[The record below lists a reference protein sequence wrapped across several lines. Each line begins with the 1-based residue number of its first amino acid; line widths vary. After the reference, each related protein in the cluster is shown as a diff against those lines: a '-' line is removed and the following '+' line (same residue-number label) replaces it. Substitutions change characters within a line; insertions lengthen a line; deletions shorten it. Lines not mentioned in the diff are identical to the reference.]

1 MVFLVLGSISP
12 VISDGIV
19 YASAMAL
26 LASGITLIYMSTKT
40 FNFAHASMATWGLF
54 VVYTCVS
61 FFGGS
66 PYYYLP
72 FAFLFGGLLGVLN
85 YFLVTGPLLRRNATE
100 VTLMMSTL
108 GFELLLLSAVQ
119 IYADYLTKVY
129 KLYPRL
135 ITLSVYDFE
144 VLGMNASMLLSFVIA
159 VGILIS
165 LHVFLIKTKFG
176 IAIRA
181 TVENPDLAKAIG
193 INADMVYLASWLLG
207 GGLAGLGGA
216 MAALAVTGS
225 PYMGWNLIVSMFAAS
240 ILGGLYSVY
249 GAILGGFIIG
259 LAEYPGLYGL
269 SGIMGTWILAYRPV
283 VSLTIMVVA
292 LLTFPQGLA
301 GIPWSKLFGMS
312 SKKKTSSVFSKIL
325 AFFKKLKIELRSVK
339 KNVAA

>member
-1 MVFLVLGSISP
+1 MLIFVLGSISP
-12 VISDGIV
+12 VISDGIA

-54 VVYTCVS
+54 IVYTGVS
-61 FFGGS
+61 LIGGS
-66 PYYYLP
+66 PYYYLVP
-72 FAFLFGGLLGVLN
+72 AFLFGGLLGAIN
-85 YFLVTGPLLRRNATE
+85 YFFVTGPLLKRNATE

-119 IYADYLTKVY
+119 IYADYLTKVF

-144 VLGMNASMLLSFVIA
+144 ILGVKVSMIA
-159 VGILIS
+159 TFTIAIGILIA
-165 LHVFLIKTKFG
+165 LHFFLVKTKFG

-181 TVENPDLAKAIG
+181 TVENPDLAKAVG
-193 INADMVYLASWLLG
+193 INADKIYLASWIIG
-207 GGLAGLGGA
+207 GGLAALGGA
-216 MAALAVTGS
+216 MAALVVTGS

-269 SGIMGTWILAYRPV
+269 SGILGTWVLAYRPV
-283 VSLTIMVVA
+283 ISLLIMVIA
-292 LLTFPQGLA
+292 LLFFPQGLA
-301 GIPWSKLFGMS
+301 GIPFKELL
-312 SKKKTSSVFSKIL
+312 KKGPKQL
-325 AFFKKLKIELRSVK
+325 AIELFEKAKSNLESFLKRVREVK
-339 KNVAA
+339 